1 MQPHTPKTKAGLTAA
16 VLLTLTA
23 CGGGGSSGGGFA
35 IPATGS
41 TTTAAATPAPAA
53 VVEPSTHASLAKLDG
68 VAATGAAFAGA
79 AVTVTDQTGTTV
91 CSTTTDA
98 AGAFRCTLPATTVA
112 PLVIKASRDDKSFY
126 STTPSAAGGIANVT
140 PLTTI
145 VVAQLSPDGNPASL
159 AGAIQTDPSSVTA
172 STIQTQVAELV
183 AALKPLLDALGQS
196 AIDVMAGGFTADGT
210 GQDKLLDTIS
220 VSVLPNGSS
229 ANIEITVKTIPT
241 SDGAAPISIAFNT
254 ADTAVTPTL
263 PPIAAAAVASTPPP
277 AVVAALFDRMTSC
290 YALPLTQRVGGSGA
304 FAQGGGTVNDTTNAT
319 GTDVNVIASACKTL
333 FLGDD
338 PSTFYNN
345 GYRVGRDA
353 GNNGSFT
360 GIFRQGATGVTFDR
374 GNFEFV
380 RSSGDFVLSY
390 RTVDRFGGTDN
401 DTIIARNI
409 DGTLK
414 LVGNNYAYR
423 ASVRPY
429 SEDREL
435 VNSPNFSS
443 YTTGYNVSIDNKTV
457 SGSSIF
463 NKVEVT
469 SPFSATKI
477 VFYPQSGLSF
487 LALSKDG
494 TNTAGQVISSSIVRL
509 GGEFQNKANTAS
521 VSAAETGIYFV
532 SPSYTEAQISA
543 IQNQSVWQ
551 LEFFPTSGPSV
562 IQTYRTV
569 SRAQTIGE
577 IRQLAFVQATP
588 VQKAELIAGTSA
600 TGRYTFGVPSVG
612 DPNIIDFSSEGNLD
626 AWMLPAGALA
636 PTSFSVIGRVAGPG
650 SASFNDSTSLSST
663 QRKAIIYC
671 SSQGSADQHCDPTLT
686 SQYANGSSFN
696 LLELWARNSR
706 QVEVSK
712 KLALYKLQ

>member
-1 MQPHTPKTKAGLTAA
+1 MQPHTLKIKAGLTTA
-16 VLLTLTA
+16 LLLSLAA
-23 CGGGGSSGGGFA
+23 CGGGGGGSVGFA
-35 IPATGS
+35 VPTTPPA
-41 TTTAAATPAPAA
+41 TTAAPAA
-53 VVEPSTHASLAKLDG
+53 PVTETTTTPPTLAKLDG

-79 AVTVTDQTGTTV
+79 TVTVVDQTGTTV
-91 CSTTTDA
+91 CTTTTDA
-98 AGAFRCTLPATTVA
+98 AGAFSCTLPATTKA
-112 PLVIKASRDDKSFY
+112 PLAIKASRDDHILY
-126 STTPSAAGGIANVT
+126 STTASAAGGIANVT

-145 VVAQLSPDGNPASL
+145 IVSQLSPDGNPASL
-159 AGAIQTDPSSVTA
+159 AGAIQTNPSSVTTA
-172 STIQTQVAELV
+172 TIQTQVAELV
-183 AALKPLLDALGQS
+183 AALKPLLDALGQG
-196 AIDVMAGGFTADGT
+196 AIDVMAGGFTANGT
-210 GQDKLLDTIS
+210 GQDKVLDAIS
-220 VSVLPNGSS
+220 VSVQPNGSS

-241 SDGAAPISIAFNT
+241 SDGAAPVSIAFNT
-254 ADTAVTPTL
+254 ADTATTPTL
-263 PPIAAAAVASTPPP
+263 PPIAASAVASTPTP
-277 AVVAALFDRMTSC
+277 AVVAALFDRLTAC

-304 FAQGGGTVNDTTNAT
+304 LAQGGGAVTDTTNAT
-319 GTDVNVIASACKTL
+319 GTAVNVIAPACKTL
-333 FLGDD
+333 FVGDD
-338 PSTFYNN
+338 PATFYNN
-345 GYRVGRDA
+345 GYAVGRDSS
-353 GNNGSFT
+353 NNGSFT

-390 RTVDRFGGTDN
+390 RTIDRFGGTDN
-401 DTIIARNI
+401 DTIIARNV
-409 DGTLK
+409 DGVLK

-435 VNSPNFSS
+435 VNTPNFSS
-443 YTTGYNVSIDNKTV
+443 FTTGYNISIDNKTV
-457 SGSSIF
+457 SNASIF
-463 NKVEVT
+463 SKVEVT

-509 GGEFQNKANTAS
+509 GGEFQNKANSAS

-600 TGRYTFGVPSVG
+600 AGRYTFGVPSVG

-650 SASFNDSTSLSST
+650 SASFNDSTGLTST

-671 SSQGSADQHCDPTLT
+671 SSQGSADLHCDPTLT
-686 SQYANGSSFN
+686 TQYANGSSFH
-696 LLELWARNSR
+696 LLELWARSSR

>member
-1 MQPHTPKTKAGLTAA
+1 MNTRTRAGLAA
-16 VLLTLTA
+16 ALLLSLAA
-23 CGGGGSSGGGFA
+23 CGGGGDGGSSAGPGTGTT
-35 IPATGS
+35 PPVTEPVATQ
-41 TTTAAATPAPAA
+41 AT
-53 VVEPSTHASLAKLDG
+53 LGG

-79 AVTVTDQTGTTV
+79 TVTVTDQTGATV
-91 CSTTTDA
+91 CATQTDDK
-98 AGAFRCTLPATTVA
+98 GAYSCTLPLSTKA
-112 PLVIKASRDDKSFY
+112 PLVIKASRDELSFY
-126 STTPSAAGGIANVT
+126 STTASAGSGTANVT

-145 VVAQLSPDGNPASL
+145 VVSQLSPDGNPASL
-159 AGAIQTDPSSVTA
+159 AGAITTQPETVT
-172 STIQTQVAELV
+172 STTIQAQVSELI
-183 AALKPLLDALGQS
+183 AALQPLLTALNMT
-196 AIDVMAGGFTADGT
+196 IDPMSGAFVADGT

-220 VSVLPNGSS
+220 VSVLPNGTS
-229 ANIEITVKTIPT
+229 ANIEITVKTIPA

-254 ADTAVTPTL
+254 ADATTPTL
-263 PPIAAAAVASTPPP
+263 PPITTAAVARTPTP
-277 AVVAALFDRMTSC
+277 AVVAALFDRLTAC
-290 YALPLTQRVGGSGA
+290 YALPLSQRVGGSGA
-304 FAQGGGTVNDTTNAT
+304 TAQGGGAVNDTTNAI
-319 GTDVNVIASACKTL
+319 GTAVNVIAPACKTL

-338 PSTFYNN
+338 PATFYSN
-345 GYRVGRDA
+345 GYYVGRDA
-353 GNNGSFT
+353 NNNGSFA
-360 GIFRQGATGVTFDR
+360 GVFRQGATGVKFDR

-390 RTVDRFGGTDN
+390 RTTDRFGGTDN
-401 DTIIARNI
+401 DTIIARNV
-409 DGTLK
+409 DGVLK
-414 LVGNNYAYR
+414 LVGNNYDYR

-435 VNSPNFSS
+435 VNAPNFSS
-443 YTTGYNVSIDNKTV
+443 YTTGYNISIDNKTV
-457 SGSSIF
+457 SNASVF
-463 NKVEVT
+463 TKVEVT
-469 SPFSATKI
+469 SPFSATKM

-494 TNTAGQVISSSIVRL
+494 TNASGQLLSTSIVRL
-509 GGEFQNKANTAS
+509 AGEFQDKANTGS

-532 SPSYTEAQISA
+532 SPNYTEAQLSA

-562 IQTYRTV
+562 VQTYRTV

-612 DPNIIDFSSEGNLD
+612 DPNIIDFSSEGDLD
-626 AWMLPAGALA
+626 AWLLPAGALA
-636 PTSFSVIGRVAGPG
+636 PTSFSVIGRGPTN
-650 SASFNDSTSLSST
+650 ASFNDSTSLTST
-663 QRKAIIYC
+663 QRKGIIYC
-671 SSQGSADQHCDPTLT
+671 SKQGGSDVHCDPTLT
-686 SQYANGSSFN
+686 SQYAEGSSFN